1 MKKITLLIFMA
12 VAYFSATN
20 MVRAQ
25 VAINTDGT
33 DPNASAMLDVK
44 STSKGLLIPRMSTA
58 QRTALGAIAVSGLM
72 VYDTDLNK
80 FYYHNGTIWLEGS
93 TGNLWSRSGSAT
105 FITNTNDNVGIGT
118 SIPGY
123 VSGASKYLTIATP
136 YYNNTYITSLEL
148 LGANN
153 IAYSP
158 VDRIDFLTR
167 NNVGTVNHI
176 GRIESRVTASLAEGE
191 LLFYT
196 NGGTLSEK
204 MRIDEDGKV
213 GIGTS
218 SPART
223 MEIYSG
229 GAWPVLRLNSAMSG
243 TSIEFLGTG
252 SPAWGIGTWN
262 NTIRFYSSTTGFSS
276 ISEEYIMSQGAFT
289 SMVNNTKM
297 MGSPSLRW
305 SDVYGVEGDFS
316 GNVAI
321 TGNTTIAGR
330 AAIGTTTLLG
340 KLHVHD
346 GTSSNATFYIT
357 PATTSSQDS
366 TTIFMAEDHNAT
378 YGMYWLYDGVGND
391 MELWG
396 QYQATTYGPHFIV
409 GRINGNAAFG
419 STLATG
425 YKLSVSGKI
434 ICEEVRVALTAAWP
448 DYVFKKDYSLM
459 PLEQL
464 GEFIDTHGHL
474 PNVPS
479 ATELEQ
485 SGLEV
490 GEMQRLM
497 MEKIEE
503 LSLYIIDQQK
513 LLTDQQK
520 QIRELR
526 DQLNQGRK

>member
-20 MVRAQ
+20 MIWAQ

-58 QRTALGAIAVSGLM
+58 QRTTLGAIAVAGLM

-80 FYYHNGTIWLEGS
+80 FFYHNGTVWMEGS
-93 TGNLWSRSGSAT
+93 TGNLWSRTGSVT
-105 FITNTNDNVGIGT
+105 FISNTNDNVGIGT

-123 VSGASKYLTIATP
+123 ISGASKYLTVATP
-136 YYNNTYITSLEL
+136 YYNAAYITSLEL

-167 NNVGTVNHI
+167 NNIGAVNHI

-229 GAWPVLRLNSAMSG
+229 GTWPVLRLNSAMSG

-276 ISEEYIMSQGAFT
+276 ISEEYVMSQGAFT
-289 SMVNNTKM
+289 SMANNTKM
-297 MGSPSLRW
+297 MGSSSLRW
-305 SDVYGVEGDFS
+305 SDMYGVDGDFS

-321 TGNTTIAGR
+321 SGNTTIAGS

-346 GTSSNATFYIT
+346 GTSSNATLYVT
-357 PATTSSQDS
+357 PATTGSGDS
-366 TTIFMAEDHNAT
+366 ATIFLAEDHDASF
-378 YGMYWLYDGVGND
+378 GMYWLYDGNGND

-396 QYQATTYGPHFIV
+396 KSLSSTYGPHFMV
-409 GRINGNAAFG
+409 NRTTGVAAFG
-419 STLATG
+419 GITATG
-425 YKLSVSGKI
+425 YKLSVAGKI
-434 ICEEVRVALTAAWP
+434 ICEEVRVALLGTWP

-459 PLEQL
+459 PVEQL

-479 ATELEQ
+479 ATDLEQ
-485 SGLEV
+485 SGVEV
-490 GEMQRLM
+490 GEMQRIM

-513 LLTDQQK
+513 
-520 QIRELR
+520 QIQELR
-526 DQLNQGRK
+526 DQLNQCKK